1 MSVPSG
7 NLTILQLVPEPL
19 PTHRPD
25 LADLFGTF
33 LPRQGIDCHIV
44 GHAGRQ
50 DTLQAAA
57 GYRRE
62 ARACAGMP
70 WAPRPLRE
78 AGYLLLALRQLFNA
92 RRHGADLIQVRD
104 MATLGLLAWMV
115 ARLSGLKF
123 AWWMSFPM
131 SEDRIAR
138 ALQLRARGRW
148 LRALLLETKGRGE
161 RWLLY
166 RFLLP
171 RADHVFVQS
180 RAMLEM
186 VSAQGVP
193 AERMTPVPMCVDCD
207 QLGPGAFSARR
218 PDGWEAGPLFVYHGT
233 LDAARDPASLLRAL
247 AILRERQ
254 PRARLLLVGDASTA
268 GDRLALQQMIE
279 NEGQQDAVQVTG
291 WLPRAQAVQYL
302 LGADVCL
309 SWCPRSPVLDVGT
322 PTKLIECLAL
332 GLPVI
337 ANDHPDQ
344 MEILRASQAGSLCA
358 SSAQSLA
365 EAMEEALASPAA
377 MRERARKGPG
387 WVREERNYARLA
399 GRLAQRYRTLA
410 GAGGLVA
417 TQTRSNG

>member
-1 MSVPSG
+1 MSAQPEK
-7 NLTILQLVPEPL
+7 LTILQLVPEPL

-44 GHAGRQ
+44 GHAGRP
-50 DTLQAAA
+50 DDKQANA

-78 AGYLLLALRQLFNA
+78 AGYLLLVLKELFNA

-138 ALQLRARGRW
+138 AAQLHARGRW
-148 LRALLLETKGRGE
+148 FRALLLQAKGRGE

-193 AERMTPVPMCVDCD
+193 AALMTPVPMCVDCD
-207 QLGPGAFSARR
+207 QLFPGAFTGKR
-218 PDGWEAGPLFVYHGT
+218 PPGWEDCPLFVYHGT
-233 LDAARDPASLLRAL
+233 LDAARDPASMVRAL
-247 AILRERQ
+247 AILRERH
-254 PRARLLLVGDASTA
+254 PEARLLLVGDASTEA
-268 GDRLALQQMIE
+268 DRLALQQVIE
-279 NEGQQDAVQVTG
+279 AEGQQHAVQVTG
-291 WLPRAQAVQYL
+291 WLARAQAAQYL
-302 LGADVCL
+302 VGADVCL

-344 MEILRASQAGSLCA
+344 LEILHASQAGRLCA
-358 SSAQSLA
+358 TDAQSLA
-365 EAMEEALASPAA
+365 EAMQEALVSPAA
-377 MRERARKGPG
+377 ARERARRGPG

-399 GRLAQRYRTLA
+399 GRLAQRYRMLVGT
-410 GAGGLVA
+410 GRLVA